1 MIALN
6 AIATGS
12 SMVTENLFEA
22 RFRFVNELA
31 RLGADVKINGHHCLV
46 RGKDQLS
53 GAPVEGTDVRA
64 GASLVLAGLVADDVT
79 YVTEVHHVDRG
90 YSNFVENLTG
100 LGANVKR
107 VEM

>member
-1 MIALN
+1 
-6 AIATGS
+6 
-12 SMVTENLFEA
+12 
-22 RFRFVNELA
+22 
-31 RLGADVKINGHHCLV
+31 
-46 RGKDQLS
+46 
-53 GAPVEGTDVRA
+53 VEGTDVRA

>member
-1 MIALN
+1 MFTYGFGI
-6 AIATGS
+6 S
-12 SMVTENLFEA
+12 ENEYAYRTCGVAPGCGF
-22 RFRFVNELA
+22 
-31 RLGADVKINGHHCLV
+31 KINGHHCLV
-46 RGKDQLS
+46 RGKEHLS

-90 YSNFVENLTG
+90 YSNFVGNLTG
-100 LGANVKR
+100 LGANVTR